1 MHCSFTAFFQLVSS
15 WEHHL
20 GTSRGDP
27 ETDVAFVQF
36 VNQQDAE
43 RAVAALRKGLGVS
56 TTWRLG
62 QTLCDIKDIQK
73 NKQRLLCLLHI
84 VLYYLA
90 HSESR
95 IPQYPEFQHISRQKM
110 SVKWM
115 ERWTVACWRGH
126 SPLVASLGSMAGSRT
141 DITLDITGDS
151 KLSLIR
157 TTTGNQRWPM
167 AMKCHEMPWRMSE
180 IEPVSQIES
189 PNSKGWMRVLAHLR
203 TISLQ
208 VSISGARLKMYEHVL
223 FPESILQKTS
233 WKRDARRMENPKKLC
248 PNGLAQLCGWAQFY
262 GLSKMLST
270 IFLLK
275 KTNEKRSEPLR
286 WVHTIET
293 GT

>member
-1 MHCSFTAFFQLVSS
+1 M
-15 WEHHL
+15 
-20 GTSRGDP
+20 
-27 ETDVAFVQF
+27 
-36 VNQQDAE
+36 
-43 RAVAALRKGLGVS
+43 
-56 TTWRLG
+56 
-62 QTLCDIKDIQK
+62 
-73 NKQRLLCLLHI
+73 CLLHI

-126 SPLVASLGSMAGSRT
+126 SPLAASLGSMAGSRT

-151 KLSLIR
+151 QLSLIR
-157 TTTGNQRWPM
+157 TTTGNQWPWNAM
-167 AMKCHEMPWRMSE
+167 KCHEMPWNAMKCHEMPWRMSE
-180 IEPVSQIES
+180 IEPVSPIES

-208 VSISGARLKMYEHVL
+208 VSISGARLKMYENGL

-275 KTNEKRSEPLR
+275 KTTHEKRSEPLR